1 MNLNQWSLRSRLTI
15 GIVLLSA
22 IGFGVTFYGT
32 SSALNGYLVGQIDNE
47 LNSVIGGTA
56 MRLDRGATI
65 QQNEEDFEDH
75 HRNRTGLATAAPQPL
90 QRIPTTLSVTLL
102 GKDGAVKGELG
113 GDLTTAQITDYLN
126 KFDNKAAVATNGKP
140 FTIDAPGPD
149 FRALAVVLP
158 TTGDT
163 VVVAQSL
170 EAVEKTKHQLM
181 VLFLLVGLFVLLL
194 IAGAARYVIRIGMR
208 PLENVEKTAE
218 KIAAGDLSARL
229 PDAKPTT
236 EVGRLVSSLNTML
249 SRIEESFAART
260 ESEGRLRRFVAD
272 ASHELR
278 TPLTAI
284 RGFAELHRQ
293 GAVSGEE
300 QTKELVARIERE
312 SMRMS
317 ALVEDLLV
325 LARMDQGPKMEIK
338 PVNLS
343 ELVNDAV
350 ESARAAGP
358 GHPITLDAGSEIYAL
373 GDSNRIHQVVANL
386 LANARVHT
394 PVGTQIKV
402 SIAQSEKEVQVV
414 VADNGPGLSEENRE
428 KIFERFYRVDP
439 SRQRSGA
446 EGSGLGLS
454 IVDAV
459 MRSHGGHVSVDSKLG
474 EGSTFTLHF
483 PLHAEQRCA
492 PITEGGQQITLK
504 RQSYLAEIQYKDAPL
519 RLMHV

>member
-1 MNLNQWSLRSRLTI
+1 MNINQWSLRSRLTV
-15 GIVLLSA
+15 GIVVLSA
-22 IGFGVTFYGT
+22 IGFAVSFFGT
-32 SSALNGYLVGQIDNE
+32 ANALNGYLVGQIDNE
-47 LNSVIGGTA
+47 LNSVVGGTA
-56 MRLDRGATI
+56 MRLDRGAVI
-65 QQNEEDFEDH
+65 QQNDDLYEEE
-75 HRNRTGLATAAPQPL
+75 HRQWGKKSASAAPQPL

-102 GKDGAVKGELG
+102 GADGTVKGELG
-113 GDLTTAQITDYLN
+113 GDLASAQITDYLKN
-126 KFDNKAAVATNGKP
+126 FTNEKAAATEGEP
-140 FTIDAPGPD
+140 FTLHVDGPD
-149 FRALAVVLP
+149 FRAVALILP

-170 EAVEKTKHQLM
+170 EGVIKTERQLM
-181 VLFLLVGLFVLLL
+181 TLFILVGLIVLLL
-194 IAGAARYVIRIGMR
+194 IAVASRYVIRIGMR

-293 GAVSGEE
+293 GAVTGEE
-300 QTKELVARIERE
+300 ETKELVARIERE

-317 ALVEDLLV
+317 ALVEDLLI
-325 LARMDQGPKMEIK
+325 LARMDQGPKMEVK

-343 ELVNDAV
+343 ELVTDAV

-358 GHPITLDAGSEIYAL
+358 GHPITLDAGNEIYVL
-373 GDSNRIHQVVANL
+373 GDANRIHQVVANL

-394 PVGTQIKV
+394 PVNTQIKV
-402 SIAQSEKEVQVV
+402 SITQLENEVQVSV
-414 VADNGPGLSEENRE
+414 SDNGPGLSEIDRE
-428 KIFERFYRVDP
+428 RIFERFYRVDP
-439 SRQRSGA
+439 SRQRTSA

-474 EGSTFTLHF
+474 EGTTFTLHF
-483 PLHAEQRCA
+483 PL
-492 PITEGGQQITLK
+492 
-504 RQSYLAEIQYKDAPL
+504 S
-519 RLMHV
+519 

>member
-22 IGFGVTFYGT
+22 IGFAVTFYGT
-32 SSALNGYLVGQIDNE
+32 TNALNSYLVGQIDNE
-47 LNSVIGGTA
+47 LNSVVGGTA
-56 MRLDRGATI
+56 MRLDRGAVI
-65 QQNEEDFEDH
+65 QQNEDEIEE
-75 HRNRTGLATAAPQPL
+75 HRQRRGVAAAPQPL

-102 GKDGAVKGELG
+102 SSDGAIKGELG
-113 GDLTTAQITDYLN
+113 GDLTSSQISDYL
-126 KFDNKAAVATNGKP
+126 KAFDNAAAVETEGEP
-140 FTIDAPGPD
+140 FTIKAKGPD
-149 FRALAVVLP
+149 FRAIAVVLP

-170 EAVEKTKHQLM
+170 QAVERTKHQLL
-181 VLFLLVGLFVLLL
+181 VLFLFVGLIALLM
-194 IAGAARYVIRIGMR
+194 IAIAARYVIQIGMR

-218 KIAAGDLSARL
+218 QIASGDLSARL
-229 PDAKPTT
+229 PDAKPNT

-249 SRIEESFAART
+249 ARIEESFAART

-293 GAVSGEE
+293 GAVTGESD
-300 QTKELVARIERE
+300 TKELVARIERE
-312 SMRMS
+312 SVRMS
-317 ALVEDLLV
+317 SLVEDLLI

-343 ELVNDAV
+343 EVVTDAV

-358 GHPITLDAGSEIYAL
+358 GHPIKLTAGNEIYAL
-373 GDSNRIHQVVANL
+373 GDANRIHQVVANL

-394 PVGTQIKV
+394 PVGTQITV
-402 SIAQSEKEVQVV
+402 EVIHLDKEVQVV
-414 VADNGPGLSEENRE
+414 VADNGPGLSEANRE

-439 SRQRSGA
+439 SRQRTGT

-483 PLHAEQRCA
+483 PL
-492 PITEGGQQITLK
+492 
-504 RQSYLAEIQYKDAPL
+504 QSE
-519 RLMHV
+519 

>member
-1 MNLNQWSLRSRLTI
+1 MNINQWSLRSRLTI

-22 IGFGVTFYGT
+22 IGFAASFYGT
-32 SSALNGYLVGQIDNE
+32 SAALKGFLIGQIDNE
-47 LNSVIGGTA
+47 LSSVVGGTA
-56 MRLDRGATI
+56 MRLDRGAVI
-65 QQNEEDFEDH
+65 QQNNDEFEPGEGR
-75 HRNRTGLATAAPQPL
+75 HRKAAASAAPQPL

-102 GKDGAVKGELG
+102 GADGSVKGELG
-113 GDLTTAQITDYLN
+113 GDLTTSQITDYLG
-126 KFDNKAAVATNGKP
+126 KFTNAKAVATESKP
-140 FTIDAPGPD
+140 FSIKADGPD
-149 FRALAVVLP
+149 FRAIAVVLP

-170 EAVEKTKHQLM
+170 EPVEKTAHQL
-181 VLFLLVGLFVLLL
+181 LFLFGLIGLIVLLL
-194 IAGAARYVIRIGMR
+194 IAVASRYVIRIGMR

-218 KIAAGDLSARL
+218 KIASGDLSARL
-229 PDAKPTT
+229 PDAKPST
-236 EVGRLVSSLNTML
+236 EVGRLVGSLNAML

-260 ESEGRLRRFVAD
+260 ESESRLRRFVAD

-293 GAVSGEE
+293 GAVTGEAD
-300 QTKELVARIERE
+300 TKELVARIERE

-343 ELVNDAV
+343 ELVSDAV

-358 GHPITLDAGSEIYAL
+358 DHPITLDAGNEIYAL
-373 GDSNRIHQVVANL
+373 GDANRIHQVVANL

-394 PVGTQIKV
+394 PVGTQINV
-402 SIAQSEKEVQVV
+402 SIKQSEKEVQVAV
-414 VADNGPGLSEENRE
+414 SDNGPGLSDENRE
-428 KIFERFYRVDP
+428 KIFERFFRVDP
-439 SRQRSGA
+439 SRQRTGA

-483 PLHAEQRCA
+483 PLTSE
-492 PITEGGQQITLK
+492 
-504 RQSYLAEIQYKDAPL
+504 
-519 RLMHV
+519 

>member
-1 MNLNQWSLRSRLTI
+1 MNINQWSLRSRLTV
-15 GIVLLSA
+15 GIVVLSA
-22 IGFGVTFYGT
+22 IGFAVSFFGT
-32 SSALNGYLVGQIDNE
+32 ANALNGYLVGQIDNE
-47 LNSVIGGTA
+47 LNSVVGGTA
-56 MRLDRGATI
+56 MRLDRGAVI
-65 QQNEEDFEDH
+65 QQNDDLYEEE
-75 HRNRTGLATAAPQPL
+75 HRQWGKKSASAAPQPL

-102 GKDGAVKGELG
+102 GADGTVKGELG
-113 GDLTTAQITDYLN
+113 GDLASAQITDYLKN
-126 KFDNKAAVATNGKP
+126 FTNEKAAATEGEP
-140 FTIDAPGPD
+140 FTLHVDGPD
-149 FRALAVVLP
+149 FRAVALILP

-170 EAVEKTKHQLM
+170 EGVIKTERQLM
-181 VLFLLVGLFVLLL
+181 TLFILVGLIVLLL
-194 IAGAARYVIRIGMR
+194 IAVASRYVIRIGMR

-293 GAVSGEE
+293 GAVTGEE
-300 QTKELVARIERE
+300 ETKELVARIERE

-317 ALVEDLLV
+317 ALVEDLLI
-325 LARMDQGPKMEIK
+325 LARMDQGPKMEVK

-343 ELVNDAV
+343 ELVTDAV

-358 GHPITLDAGSEIYAL
+358 GHPITLDAGNEIYAL
-373 GDSNRIHQVVANL
+373 GDANRIHQVVANL

-394 PVGTQIKV
+394 PVNTQIKV
-402 SIAQSEKEVQVV
+402 SITQLENEIQVSV
-414 VADNGPGLSEENRE
+414 SDNGPGLSEVDRE
-428 KIFERFYRVDP
+428 RVFERFYRVDP
-439 SRQRSGA
+439 SRQRTSA

-474 EGSTFTLHF
+474 EGTTFTLHF
-483 PLHAEQRCA
+483 PL
-492 PITEGGQQITLK
+492 
-504 RQSYLAEIQYKDAPL
+504 S
-519 RLMHV
+519 

>member
-1 MNLNQWSLRSRLTI
+1 MNINQWSLRSRLTI

-22 IGFGVTFYGT
+22 IGFAFAFYGT
-32 SSALNGYLVGQIDNE
+32 ASALNGYLVGQIDNE
-47 LNSVIGGTA
+47 LKSVVGGTA
-56 MRLDRGATI
+56 MRLDRGAVI
-65 QQNEEDFEDH
+65 QQDTDDLNEEE
-75 HRNRTGLATAAPQPL
+75 HRGRRGANATPQPL

-102 GKDGAVKGELG
+102 SADGVIKGELG
-113 GDLTTAQITDYLN
+113 GDLTSSQITDYLDE
-126 KFDNKAAVATNGKP
+126 FDNATALKTESEP
-140 FTIDAPGPD
+140 FTIKAKGPD
-149 FRALAVVLP
+149 FRAIAVVLP

-163 VVVAQSL
+163 LVVAQSL
-170 EAVEKTKHQLM
+170 QAVERTKHQLI
-181 VLFLLVGLFVLLL
+181 VLFLIVGLIVLLM
-194 IAGAARYVIRIGMR
+194 IAVAARYVIQIGMR

-218 KIAAGDLSARL
+218 QIASGDLSARL
-229 PDAKPTT
+229 PDAKPST
-236 EVGRLVSSLNTML
+236 EVGRLVGSLNTML
-249 SRIEESFAART
+249 SRIEESFAARS

-293 GAVSGEE
+293 GAVAGESD
-300 QTKELVARIERE
+300 TKELIARIERE
-312 SMRMS
+312 SLRMS

-343 ELVNDAV
+343 EVVTDAV

-358 GHPITLDAGSEIYAL
+358 GHLITLDAGQEIYAL
-373 GDSNRIHQVVANL
+373 GDENRIHQVVANL
-386 LANARVHT
+386 LANARIHT

-402 SIAQSEKEVQVV
+402 SIKNSEKEIQVIV
-414 VADNGPGLSEENRE
+414 SDNGPGLSDENRE

-439 SRQRSGA
+439 SRQRTGV

-459 MRSHGGHVSVDSKLG
+459 MRSHGGHVSVDSKVG

-483 PLHAEQRCA
+483 PL
-492 PITEGGQQITLK
+492 G
-504 RQSYLAEIQYKDAPL
+504 
-519 RLMHV
+519 

>member
-1 MNLNQWSLRSRLTI
+1 MNINQWSLRSRLTI

-22 IGFGVTFYGT
+22 IGFAFAFYGT
-32 SSALNGYLVGQIDNE
+32 ASALNGYLVGQIDNE
-47 LNSVIGGTA
+47 LKSVVGGTA
-56 MRLDRGATI
+56 MRLDRGAVI
-65 QQNEEDFEDH
+65 QQDTDDLNEEE
-75 HRNRTGLATAAPQPL
+75 HRGRRGANATPQPL

-102 GKDGAVKGELG
+102 SADGVIKGELG
-113 GDLTTAQITDYLN
+113 GDLTSSQITDYLDE
-126 KFDNKAAVATNGKP
+126 FDNATALKNESEP
-140 FTIDAPGPD
+140 FTIKAKGPD
-149 FRALAVVLP
+149 FRAIAVVLP

-163 VVVAQSL
+163 LVVAQSL
-170 EAVEKTKHQLM
+170 QAVERTKHQLI
-181 VLFLLVGLFVLLL
+181 VLFLIVGLIVLLM
-194 IAGAARYVIRIGMR
+194 IAVAARYVIQIGMR

-218 KIAAGDLSARL
+218 QIASGDLSARL
-229 PDAKPTT
+229 PDAKPST
-236 EVGRLVSSLNTML
+236 EVGRLVGSLNTML
-249 SRIEESFAART
+249 SRIEESFAARS

-293 GAVSGEE
+293 GAVAGESD
-300 QTKELVARIERE
+300 TKELIARIERE
-312 SMRMS
+312 SLRMS

-343 ELVNDAV
+343 EVVTDAV

-358 GHPITLDAGSEIYAL
+358 GHLITLDAGQEIYAL
-373 GDSNRIHQVVANL
+373 GDENRIHQVVANL
-386 LANARVHT
+386 LANARIHT

-402 SIAQSEKEVQVV
+402 SIKNSEKEIQVIV
-414 VADNGPGLSEENRE
+414 SDNGPGLSDENRE

-439 SRQRSGA
+439 SRQRTGV

-459 MRSHGGHVSVDSKLG
+459 MRSHGGHVSVDSKVG

-483 PLHAEQRCA
+483 PL
-492 PITEGGQQITLK
+492 G
-504 RQSYLAEIQYKDAPL
+504 
-519 RLMHV
+519 

>member
-1 MNLNQWSLRSRLTI
+1 MKINQWSLRSRLTV

-22 IGFGVTFYGT
+22 IGFLGSFFGAAN
-32 SSALNGYLVGQIDNE
+32 ALRGYLVGQIDE
-47 LNSVIGGTA
+47 QLNSVVGGTA
-56 MRLDRGATI
+56 MRLDRGAAI
-65 QQNEEDFEDH
+65 QNTETDPNDEHGTERPQN
-75 HRNRTGLATAAPQPL
+75 RAPQPL
-90 QRIPTTLSVTLL
+90 QRIPTTLSVTLI
-102 GKDGAVKGELG
+102 GKSGAIKGALG
-113 GDLTTAQITDYLN
+113 GDLATSQITDYLKN
-126 KFDNKAAVATNGKP
+126 FTNEKAVATSNKP
-140 FTIDAPGPD
+140 FTINANGPD
-149 FRALAVVLP
+149 FRAIAMILP

-163 VVVAQSL
+163 LVVAQSL
-170 EAVEKTKHQLM
+170 DAVDKTVPQLTA
-181 VLFLLVGLFVLLL
+181 LFLIIGLLVLIL
-194 IAGAARYVIRIGMR
+194 IAIGSRYVIRIGMR
-208 PLENVEKTAE
+208 PLENVERTAE

-236 EVGRLVSSLNTML
+236 EVGRLVTSLNMML
-249 SRIEESFAART
+249 SRIEESFSART

-317 ALVEDLLV
+317 TLVEDLLM

-338 PVNLS
+338 PVNIS
-343 ELVNDAV
+343 ELVSDAV
-350 ESARAAGP
+350 ESARAAAP
-358 GHPITLDAGSEIYAL
+358 GHPIELTAGNEIYAL
-373 GDSNRIHQVVANL
+373 GDANRIHQVVANL

-394 PVGTQIKV
+394 PVGTNIKV
-402 SIAQSEKEVQVV
+402 SVNQSESAVQVV
-414 VADNGPGLSEENRE
+414 VSDNGPGLPENDRE

-439 SRQRSGA
+439 SRARSSE

-459 MRSHGGHVSVDSKLG
+459 MRAHGGHVSVDSKLG
-474 EGSTFTLHF
+474 EGATFTLHF
-483 PLHAEQRCA
+483 PLN
-492 PITEGGQQITLK
+492 
-504 RQSYLAEIQYKDAPL
+504 
-519 RLMHV
+519 

>member
-22 IGFGVTFYGT
+22 IGFAVTFYGT
-32 SSALNGYLVGQIDNE
+32 TNALNSYLVGQIDNE
-47 LNSVIGGTA
+47 LNSVVGGTA
-56 MRLDRGATI
+56 MRLDRGAVI
-65 QQNEEDFEDH
+65 QQNEDEIEE
-75 HRNRTGLATAAPQPL
+75 HRQRRGAAATPQPL

-102 GKDGAVKGELG
+102 SSDGAIKGELG
-113 GDLTTAQITDYLN
+113 GDLTSSQISDYL
-126 KFDNKAAVATNGKP
+126 KAFDNAAAVETEGEP
-140 FTIDAPGPD
+140 FTIKAKGPD
-149 FRALAVVLP
+149 FRAIAVVLP

-170 EAVEKTKHQLM
+170 QAVERTKHQLL
-181 VLFLLVGLFVLLL
+181 VLFLFVGLIALLM
-194 IAGAARYVIRIGMR
+194 IAIAARYVIQIGMR

-218 KIAAGDLSARL
+218 QIASGDLSARL
-229 PDAKPTT
+229 PDAKPNT

-249 SRIEESFAART
+249 ARIEESFAART

-293 GAVSGEE
+293 GAVTGESD
-300 QTKELVARIERE
+300 TKELVARIERE
-312 SMRMS
+312 SVRMS
-317 ALVEDLLV
+317 SLVEDLLV

-343 ELVNDAV
+343 EVVTDAV

-358 GHPITLDAGSEIYAL
+358 GHPIKLTAGNEIYAL
-373 GDSNRIHQVVANL
+373 GDANRIHQVVANL

-394 PVGTQIKV
+394 PVGTQITV
-402 SIAQSEKEVQVV
+402 EVIHLDKEVQVV
-414 VADNGPGLSEENRE
+414 VADNGPGLSEANRE

-439 SRQRSGA
+439 SRQRTGT

-459 MRSHGGHVSVDSKLG
+459 MRSHSGHVSVDSKLG

-483 PLHAEQRCA
+483 PL
-492 PITEGGQQITLK
+492 
-504 RQSYLAEIQYKDAPL
+504 QSE
-519 RLMHV
+519 

>member
-1 MNLNQWSLRSRLTI
+1 MNINQWSLRSGLTI

-22 IGFGVTFYGT
+22 IGFAFAFYGT
-32 SSALNGYLVGQIDNE
+32 ASALNGYLVGQIDNE
-47 LNSVIGGTA
+47 LKSVVGGTA
-56 MRLDRGATI
+56 MRLDRGAVI
-65 QQNEEDFEDH
+65 QQDTDDLNEEE
-75 HRNRTGLATAAPQPL
+75 HRGRRGANATPQPL

-102 GKDGAVKGELG
+102 SADGVIKGELG
-113 GDLTTAQITDYLN
+113 GDLTSSQITDYLDE
-126 KFDNKAAVATNGKP
+126 FDNATALKTESEP
-140 FTIDAPGPD
+140 FTIKAKGPD
-149 FRALAVVLP
+149 FRAIAVVLP

-163 VVVAQSL
+163 LVVAQSL
-170 EAVEKTKHQLM
+170 QAVERTKHQLI
-181 VLFLLVGLFVLLL
+181 VLFLIVGLIVLLM
-194 IAGAARYVIRIGMR
+194 IAVAARYVIQIGMR

-218 KIAAGDLSARL
+218 QIASGDLSARL

-236 EVGRLVSSLNTML
+236 EVGRLVGSLNTML
-249 SRIEESFAART
+249 SRIEESFAARS

-293 GAVSGEE
+293 GAVAGESD
-300 QTKELVARIERE
+300 TKELIARIERE
-312 SMRMS
+312 SLRMS

-343 ELVNDAV
+343 EVVTDAV

-358 GHPITLDAGSEIYAL
+358 GHLITLDAGQEIYAL
-373 GDSNRIHQVVANL
+373 GDENRIHQVVANL
-386 LANARVHT
+386 LANARIHT

-402 SIAQSEKEVQVV
+402 SIKNSEKEIQVIV
-414 VADNGPGLSEENRE
+414 SDNGPGLSDENRE

-439 SRQRSGA
+439 SRQRTGV

-459 MRSHGGHVSVDSKLG
+459 MRSHGGHVSVDSKVG

-483 PLHAEQRCA
+483 PL
-492 PITEGGQQITLK
+492 G
-504 RQSYLAEIQYKDAPL
+504 
-519 RLMHV
+519 

>member
-1 MNLNQWSLRSRLTI
+1 MNINQWSLRSRLTI
-15 GIVLLSA
+15 GIVVLSA
-22 IGFGVTFYGT
+22 IGFAVSFFGT
-32 SSALNGYLVGQIDNE
+32 ANALNGYLVGQIDNE
-47 LNSVIGGTA
+47 LNSVVGGTA
-56 MRLDRGATI
+56 MRLDRGAVI
-65 QQNEEDFEDH
+65 QQNDDLYEEEH
-75 HRNRTGLATAAPQPL
+75 HQWGKKSASAAPQPL

-102 GKDGAVKGELG
+102 SADGTVKGELG
-113 GDLTTAQITDYLN
+113 GDLASAQITDYLTN
-126 KFDNKAAVATNGKP
+126 FTNEKAAATEGEP
-140 FTIDAPGPD
+140 FTLKVDGPD
-149 FRALAVVLP
+149 FRAVALILP

-170 EAVEKTKHQLM
+170 EGVIKTERQLM
-181 VLFLLVGLFVLLL
+181 TLFILVGLIVLLL
-194 IAGAARYVIRIGMR
+194 IAVASRYVIRIGMR

-236 EVGRLVSSLNTML
+236 EVGRLVSSLNAML

-293 GAVSGEE
+293 GAVTGEE
-300 QTKELVARIERE
+300 ETKELVARIERE

-317 ALVEDLLV
+317 ALVEDLLI
-325 LARMDQGPKMEIK
+325 LARMDQGPKMEVK

-343 ELVNDAV
+343 ELVTDAV

-358 GHPITLDAGSEIYAL
+358 GHPITLDAGNEIYAL
-373 GDSNRIHQVVANL
+373 GDANRIHQVVANL
-386 LANARVHT
+386 LANARIHT
-394 PVGTQIKV
+394 PVNTQIKV
-402 SIAQSEKEVQVV
+402 SITQLENEIQVSV
-414 VADNGPGLSEENRE
+414 SDNGPGLSEVDRE
-428 KIFERFYRVDP
+428 RVFERFYRVDP
-439 SRQRSGA
+439 SRQRTSA

-474 EGSTFTLHF
+474 EGTTFTLHF
-483 PLHAEQRCA
+483 PL
-492 PITEGGQQITLK
+492 
-504 RQSYLAEIQYKDAPL
+504 S
-519 RLMHV
+519 

>member
-1 MNLNQWSLRSRLTI
+1 MNINQWSLRSRLTV
-15 GIVLLSA
+15 GIVVLSA
-22 IGFGVTFYGT
+22 IGFAVSFFGT
-32 SSALNGYLVGQIDNE
+32 ANALNGYLVGQIDNE
-47 LNSVIGGTA
+47 LNSVVGGTA
-56 MRLDRGATI
+56 MRLDRGAVI
-65 QQNEEDFEDH
+65 QQNDDLYEEE
-75 HRNRTGLATAAPQPL
+75 HRQWGKKSASAAPQPL

-102 GKDGAVKGELG
+102 GADGTVKGELG
-113 GDLTTAQITDYLN
+113 GDLASAQITDYLKN
-126 KFDNKAAVATNGKP
+126 FTNEKAAATEGEP
-140 FTIDAPGPD
+140 FTLHVDGPD
-149 FRALAVVLP
+149 FRAVALILP

-170 EAVEKTKHQLM
+170 EGVIKTERQLM
-181 VLFLLVGLFVLLL
+181 TLFILVGLIVLLL
-194 IAGAARYVIRIGMR
+194 IAVASRYVIRIGMR

-293 GAVSGEE
+293 GAVTGEE
-300 QTKELVARIERE
+300 ETKELVARIERE

-317 ALVEDLLV
+317 ALVEDLLI
-325 LARMDQGPKMEIK
+325 LARMDQGPKMEVK

-343 ELVNDAV
+343 ELVTDAV

-358 GHPITLDAGSEIYAL
+358 GHPITLDAGNEIYVL
-373 GDSNRIHQVVANL
+373 GDANRIHQVVANL

-394 PVGTQIKV
+394 PVNTQIKV
-402 SIAQSEKEVQVV
+402 SITQLENEVQVSV
-414 VADNGPGLSEENRE
+414 SDNGPGLSEIDRE
-428 KIFERFYRVDP
+428 RIFERFYRVDP
-439 SRQRSGA
+439 SRQRTSA

-474 EGSTFTLHF
+474 EGTTFTLHF
-483 PLHAEQRCA
+483 PL
-492 PITEGGQQITLK
+492 T
-504 RQSYLAEIQYKDAPL
+504 
-519 RLMHV
+519 

>member
-1 MNLNQWSLRSRLTI
+1 MNINQWSLRSRLTI

-22 IGFGVTFYGT
+22 IGFAFAFYGT
-32 SSALNGYLVGQIDNE
+32 ASALNGYLVGQIDNE
-47 LNSVIGGTA
+47 LKSVVGGTA
-56 MRLDRGATI
+56 MRLDRGAVI
-65 QQNEEDFEDH
+65 QQDNDDLNEEE
-75 HRNRTGLATAAPQPL
+75 HRGRRGANATPQPL

-102 GKDGAVKGELG
+102 SADGVIKGELG
-113 GDLTTAQITDYLN
+113 GDLTSSQITDYLDE
-126 KFDNKAAVATNGKP
+126 FDNATALKTESEP
-140 FTIDAPGPD
+140 FTIKAKGPD
-149 FRALAVVLP
+149 FRAIAVVLP

-163 VVVAQSL
+163 LVVAQSL
-170 EAVEKTKHQLM
+170 QAVERTKHQLI
-181 VLFLLVGLFVLLL
+181 VLFLIVGLIVLLM
-194 IAGAARYVIRIGMR
+194 IAVAARYVIQIGMR

-218 KIAAGDLSARL
+218 QIASGDLSARL
-229 PDAKPTT
+229 PDAKPST
-236 EVGRLVSSLNTML
+236 EVGRLVGSLNTML
-249 SRIEESFAART
+249 SRIEESFAARS

-293 GAVSGEE
+293 GAVAGESD
-300 QTKELVARIERE
+300 TKELIARIERE
-312 SMRMS
+312 SLRMS

-343 ELVNDAV
+343 EVVTDAV

-358 GHPITLDAGSEIYAL
+358 GHLITLDAGQEIYAL
-373 GDSNRIHQVVANL
+373 GDENRIHQVVANL
-386 LANARVHT
+386 LANARIHT

-402 SIAQSEKEVQVV
+402 SIKNSEKEIQVIV
-414 VADNGPGLSEENRE
+414 SDNGPGLSDENRE

-439 SRQRSGA
+439 SRQRTGV

-459 MRSHGGHVSVDSKLG
+459 MRSHGGHVSVDSKVG

-483 PLHAEQRCA
+483 PL
-492 PITEGGQQITLK
+492 G
-504 RQSYLAEIQYKDAPL
+504 
-519 RLMHV
+519 

>member
-22 IGFGVTFYGT
+22 IGFAVTFYGT
-32 SSALNGYLVGQIDNE
+32 TNALNSYLVGQIDNE
-47 LNSVIGGTA
+47 LNSVVGGTA
-56 MRLDRGATI
+56 MRLDRGAVI
-65 QQNEEDFEDH
+65 QQNEDEIEE
-75 HRNRTGLATAAPQPL
+75 HRQRRGVAAAPQPL

-102 GKDGAVKGELG
+102 SSDGAIKGELG
-113 GDLTTAQITDYLN
+113 GDLTSSQISDYL
-126 KFDNKAAVATNGKP
+126 KAFDNAAAVETEGEP
-140 FTIDAPGPD
+140 FTIKAKGPD
-149 FRALAVVLP
+149 FRAIAVVLP

-170 EAVEKTKHQLM
+170 QAVERTKHQLL
-181 VLFLLVGLFVLLL
+181 VLFLFVGLIALLM
-194 IAGAARYVIRIGMR
+194 IAIAARYVIQIGMR

-218 KIAAGDLSARL
+218 QIASGDLSARL
-229 PDAKPTT
+229 PDAKPNT

-249 SRIEESFAART
+249 ARIEESFAART

-293 GAVSGEE
+293 GAVTGESD
-300 QTKELVARIERE
+300 TKELVARIERE
-312 SMRMS
+312 SVRMS
-317 ALVEDLLV
+317 SLVEDLLI

-343 ELVNDAV
+343 EVVTDVV

-373 GDSNRIHQVVANL
+373 GDANRIHQVVANL

-394 PVGTQIKV
+394 PVGTQITV
-402 SIAQSEKEVQVV
+402 EVIHLDKEVQVV
-414 VADNGPGLSEENRE
+414 VADNGPGLSEANRE

-439 SRQRSGA
+439 SRQRTGT

-459 MRSHGGHVSVDSKLG
+459 MRSHSGHVSVDSKLG

-483 PLHAEQRCA
+483 PL
-492 PITEGGQQITLK
+492 
-504 RQSYLAEIQYKDAPL
+504 QSE
-519 RLMHV
+519 

>member
-1 MNLNQWSLRSRLTI
+1 MNQWSLRSRLTV

-22 IGFGVTFYGT
+22 IGFLASFFGAA
-32 SSALNGYLVGQIDNE
+32 SALRGYLVGQIDDQ
-47 LNSVIGGTA
+47 LNSVVGGTA
-56 MRLDRGATI
+56 MRLDRGAAI
-65 QQNEEDFEDH
+65 QNNETELNEEHGNEAPQ
-75 HRNRTGLATAAPQPL
+75 NKAPQPL
-90 QRIPTTLSVTLL
+90 QRIPTTLSVTLI
-102 GKDGAVKGELG
+102 GKNGVIKGALG
-113 GDLTTAQITDYLN
+113 GDLATSQITDYLKN
-126 KFDNKAAVATNGKP
+126 FTNEKAVATNNEP
-140 FTIDAPGPD
+140 FTINANGPD
-149 FRALAVVLP
+149 FRAIALILP

-163 VVVAQSL
+163 LVVAQSL
-170 EAVEKTKHQLM
+170 DAVDKTVHQLTA
-181 VLFLLVGLFVLLL
+181 LFLIIGLLVLIL
-194 IAGAARYVIRIGMR
+194 IAVGSRYVIRIGMR
-208 PLENVEKTAE
+208 PLENVERTAE
-218 KIAAGDLSARL
+218 QIAAGDLSARL

-236 EVGRLVSSLNTML
+236 EVGRLVTSLNSML

-317 ALVEDLLV
+317 TLVEDLLM

-338 PVNLS
+338 PVNIS
-343 ELVNDAV
+343 ELVSDAV
-350 ESARAAGP
+350 ESARAAAP
-358 GHPITLDAGSEIYAL
+358 GHPIELTAGHDIYAL
-373 GDSNRIHQVVANL
+373 GDANRIHQVVANL

-394 PVGTQIKV
+394 PVGTNINV
-402 SIAQSEKEVQVV
+402 SVNQSDAEVQVV
-414 VADNGPGLSEENRE
+414 VSDNGPGLSEKDRE

-439 SRQRSGA
+439 SRTRTSE

-459 MRSHGGHVSVDSKLG
+459 MRAHGGHVSVDSKLG
-474 EGSTFTLHF
+474 EGATFTLHF
-483 PLHAEQRCA
+483 PLN
-492 PITEGGQQITLK
+492 
-504 RQSYLAEIQYKDAPL
+504 
-519 RLMHV
+519 

>member
-1 MNLNQWSLRSRLTI
+1 MNQWSLRSRLTV

-22 IGFGVTFYGT
+22 IGFLASFFGAA
-32 SSALNGYLVGQIDNE
+32 SALRGYLVGQIDDQ
-47 LNSVIGGTA
+47 LNSVVGGTA
-56 MRLDRGATI
+56 MRLDRGAAI
-65 QQNEEDFEDH
+65 QNNETEPNEEHGTEAPQ
-75 HRNRTGLATAAPQPL
+75 NRAPQPL
-90 QRIPTTLSVTLL
+90 QRIPTTLSVTLI
-102 GKDGAVKGELG
+102 GKNGVIKGALG
-113 GDLTTAQITDYLN
+113 GDLATSQITDYLKN
-126 KFDNKAAVATNGKP
+126 FTNEKAVATNNEP
-140 FTIDAPGPD
+140 FTINANGPD
-149 FRALAVVLP
+149 FRAIALILP

-163 VVVAQSL
+163 LVVAQSL
-170 EAVEKTKHQLM
+170 DAVDKTVHQLTA
-181 VLFLLVGLFVLLL
+181 LFLIIGLIVLIL
-194 IAGAARYVIRIGMR
+194 IAVGSRYVIRIGMR
-208 PLENVEKTAE
+208 PLENVERTAE
-218 KIAAGDLSARL
+218 QIAAGDLSARL
-229 PDAKPTT
+229 PDAKPST

-343 ELVNDAV
+343 ELVTDAV

-394 PVGTQIKV
+394 PVGTSIKV

-439 SRQRSGA
+439 SRQRTGA

-483 PLHAEQRCA
+483 PL
-492 PITEGGQQITLK
+492 
-504 RQSYLAEIQYKDAPL
+504 S
-519 RLMHV
+519 

>member
-32 SSALNGYLVGQIDNE
+32 ANALNGYLVGQIDNE
-47 LNSVIGGTA
+47 LNSVVGGTA

-75 HRNRTGLATAAPQPL
+75 HQKRNIRATTAPQPL

-126 KFDNKAAVATNGKP
+126 KFDNKAALATNGAP
-140 FTIDAPGPD
+140 FTIEAPGPD

-236 EVGRLVSSLNTML
+236 EVGRLVSSLNMML

-343 ELVNDAV
+343 ELVTDVV

-358 GHPITLDAGSEIYAL
+358 GHPISLDAGSEIYAL
-373 GDSNRIHQVVANL
+373 GDANRIHQVVANL

-394 PVGTQIKV
+394 PVGTAIKV
-402 SIAQSEKEVQVV
+402 SIAQSEKEVQVAV
-414 VADNGPGLSEENRE
+414 SDNGPGLSEENRE

-439 SRQRSGA
+439 SRQRTGA

-483 PLHAEQRCA
+483 PLIAE
-492 PITEGGQQITLK
+492 
-504 RQSYLAEIQYKDAPL
+504 
-519 RLMHV
+519 

>member
-15 GIVLLSA
+15 GIVVLSA
-22 IGFGVTFYGT
+22 LGFAASFIGA
-32 SSALNGYLVGQIDNE
+32 SSALKGYLVGQIDDQ
-47 LNSVIGGTA
+47 LSSVVGGTA
-56 MRLDRGATI
+56 LRLDRGATI
-65 QQNEEDFEDH
+65 QNNDDDLEEH
-75 HRNRTGLATAAPQPL
+75 HRNNQGGQGNSPQPL
-90 QRIPTTLSVTLL
+90 QRIPTTLSVTLIS
-102 GKDGAVKGELG
+102 KDGTIKGALG
-113 GDLTTAQITDYLN
+113 GDLTTFQITDYLQN
-126 KFDNKAAVATNGKP
+126 FTREKAVATNNVP
-140 FTIDAPGPD
+140 FTIKATGPD
-149 FRALAVVLP
+149 FRAIAEVLP

-170 EAVEKTKHQLM
+170 EAVEKTARRLNA
-181 VLFLLVGLFVLLL
+181 LFFFIGLLVLLM
-194 IAGAARYVIRIGMR
+194 IAVASRYVIRIGMR
-208 PLENVEKTAE
+208 PLEDVEKTAE
-218 KIAAGDLSARL
+218 KIAGGDLSARL

-236 EVGRLVSSLNTML
+236 EVGRLVTSLNTML
-249 SRIEESFAART
+249 SRIEESFAARS

-293 GAVSGEE
+293 GAVSGESE
-300 QTKELVARIERE
+300 TKELVARIERE

-317 ALVEDLLV
+317 ALVEDLLL

-343 ELVNDAV
+343 ELVTDAV

-358 GHPITLDAGSEIYAL
+358 GHQIELDAGHEIYAL
-373 GDSNRIHQVVANL
+373 GDANRIHQVVANL
-386 LANARVHT
+386 LANARSHT

-402 SIAQSEKEVQVV
+402 GVQQLEKEVLVTV
-414 VADNGPGLSEENRE
+414 SDNGPGLSDADRE

-439 SRQRSGA
+439 SRQRNSA

-474 EGSTFTLHF
+474 EGSAFTLHF
-483 PLHAEQRCA
+483 PL
-492 PITEGGQQITLK
+492 
-504 RQSYLAEIQYKDAPL
+504 S
-519 RLMHV
+519 

>member
-22 IGFGVTFYGT
+22 IGFAVTFYGT
-32 SSALNGYLVGQIDNE
+32 TNALNSYLVGQIDNE
-47 LNSVIGGTA
+47 LNSVVGGTA
-56 MRLDRGATI
+56 MRLDRGAVI
-65 QQNEEDFEDH
+65 QQNEDEIEE
-75 HRNRTGLATAAPQPL
+75 HRQRRGAAATPQPL

-102 GKDGAVKGELG
+102 SSDGAIKGELG
-113 GDLTTAQITDYLN
+113 GDLTSSQISDYL
-126 KFDNKAAVATNGKP
+126 KAFDNAAAVETEGEP
-140 FTIDAPGPD
+140 FTIKAKGPD
-149 FRALAVVLP
+149 FRAIAVVLP

-170 EAVEKTKHQLM
+170 QAVERTKHQLL
-181 VLFLLVGLFVLLL
+181 VLFLIVGLIALLM
-194 IAGAARYVIRIGMR
+194 IAIAARYVIQIGMR

-218 KIAAGDLSARL
+218 QIASGDLSARL
-229 PDAKPTT
+229 PDAKPNT

-249 SRIEESFAART
+249 ARIEESFAART

-293 GAVSGEE
+293 GAVTGESD
-300 QTKELVARIERE
+300 TKELVARIERE
-312 SMRMS
+312 SVRMS
-317 ALVEDLLV
+317 SLVEDLLV

-343 ELVNDAV
+343 EVVTDAV

-358 GHPITLDAGSEIYAL
+358 GHPIKLTAGNEIYAL
-373 GDSNRIHQVVANL
+373 GDANRIHQVVANL

-394 PVGTQIKV
+394 PVGTQITV
-402 SIAQSEKEVQVV
+402 EVIHLDKEVQVV
-414 VADNGPGLSEENRE
+414 VADNGPGLSEANRE

-439 SRQRSGA
+439 SRQRTGT

-459 MRSHGGHVSVDSKLG
+459 MRSHSGHVSVDSKLG

-483 PLHAEQRCA
+483 PL
-492 PITEGGQQITLK
+492 
-504 RQSYLAEIQYKDAPL
+504 QSE
-519 RLMHV
+519 

>member
-22 IGFGVTFYGT
+22 IGFAVTFYGT
-32 SSALNGYLVGQIDNE
+32 TNALNSYLVGQIDNE
-47 LNSVIGGTA
+47 LNSVVGGTA
-56 MRLDRGATI
+56 MRLDRGAVI
-65 QQNEEDFEDH
+65 QQDDDEIEE
-75 HRNRTGLATAAPQPL
+75 HRQRRGVAAAPQPL

-102 GKDGAVKGELG
+102 SSDGAIKGELG
-113 GDLTTAQITDYLN
+113 GDLTSSQISDYL
-126 KFDNKAAVATNGKP
+126 KAFDNAAAVETEGEP
-140 FTIDAPGPD
+140 FTIKAKGPD
-149 FRALAVVLP
+149 FRAIAVVLP

-170 EAVEKTKHQLM
+170 QAVERTKHQLL
-181 VLFLLVGLFVLLL
+181 VLFLFVGLIALLM
-194 IAGAARYVIRIGMR
+194 IAIAARYVIQIGMR

-218 KIAAGDLSARL
+218 QIASGDLSARL
-229 PDAKPTT
+229 PDAKPNT

-249 SRIEESFAART
+249 ARIEESFAART

-293 GAVSGEE
+293 GAVTGESD
-300 QTKELVARIERE
+300 TKELVARIERE
-312 SMRMS
+312 SVRMS
-317 ALVEDLLV
+317 SLVEDLLV

-343 ELVNDAV
+343 EVVTDAV

-358 GHPITLDAGSEIYAL
+358 GHPIKLTAGNEIYAL
-373 GDSNRIHQVVANL
+373 GDANRIHQVVANL

-394 PVGTQIKV
+394 PVGTQITV
-402 SIAQSEKEVQVV
+402 EVIHLDKEVQVV
-414 VADNGPGLSEENRE
+414 VADNGPGLSEANRE

-439 SRQRSGA
+439 SRQRTGT

-459 MRSHGGHVSVDSKLG
+459 MRSHSGHVSVDSKLG

-483 PLHAEQRCA
+483 PL
-492 PITEGGQQITLK
+492 
-504 RQSYLAEIQYKDAPL
+504 QSE
-519 RLMHV
+519 

>member
-22 IGFGVTFYGT
+22 IGFAVTFYGT
-32 SSALNGYLVGQIDNE
+32 TNALNSYLVGQIDNE
-47 LNSVIGGTA
+47 LNSVVGGTA
-56 MRLDRGATI
+56 MRLDRGAVI
-65 QQNEEDFEDH
+65 QQNEDEIEE
-75 HRNRTGLATAAPQPL
+75 HRQRRGVAAAPQPL

-102 GKDGAVKGELG
+102 SSDGAIKGELG
-113 GDLTTAQITDYLN
+113 GDLTSSQISDYL
-126 KFDNKAAVATNGKP
+126 KAFDNAAAVETEGEP
-140 FTIDAPGPD
+140 FTIKAKGPD
-149 FRALAVVLP
+149 FRAIAVVLP

-170 EAVEKTKHQLM
+170 QAVERTKHQLL
-181 VLFLLVGLFVLLL
+181 VLFLFVGLIALLM
-194 IAGAARYVIRIGMR
+194 IAIAARYVIQIGMR

-218 KIAAGDLSARL
+218 QIASGDLSARL
-229 PDAKPTT
+229 PDAKPNT

-249 SRIEESFAART
+249 ARIEESFAART

-293 GAVSGEE
+293 GAVTGESD
-300 QTKELVARIERE
+300 TKELVARIERE

-317 ALVEDLLV
+317 SLVEDLLI

-343 ELVNDAV
+343 EVVTDVV

-358 GHPITLDAGSEIYAL
+358 GHPIKLTAGNEIYAL
-373 GDSNRIHQVVANL
+373 GDANRIHQVVANL

-394 PVGTQIKV
+394 PVGTQINV
-402 SIAQSEKEVQVV
+402 EVIHLDKEVQVV
-414 VADNGPGLSEENRE
+414 VADNGPGLSEANRE

-439 SRQRSGA
+439 SRQRTGN

-483 PLHAEQRCA
+483 PL
-492 PITEGGQQITLK
+492 
-504 RQSYLAEIQYKDAPL
+504 QSE
-519 RLMHV
+519 

>member
-22 IGFGVTFYGT
+22 IGFAVTFYGT
-32 SSALNGYLVGQIDNE
+32 TNALNSYLVGQIDNE
-47 LNSVIGGTA
+47 LNSVVGGTA
-56 MRLDRGATI
+56 MRLDRGAVI
-65 QQNEEDFEDH
+65 QQNEDEIEE
-75 HRNRTGLATAAPQPL
+75 HRQRRGVAATPQPL

-102 GKDGAVKGELG
+102 SSDGVIKGELG
-113 GDLTTAQITDYLN
+113 GDLTASQITDYL
-126 KFDNKAAVATNGKP
+126 KAFDNAAAVETESEP
-140 FTIDAPGPD
+140 FTIKAKGPD
-149 FRALAVVLP
+149 FRAIAVVLP

-170 EAVEKTKHQLM
+170 QAVERTKHQLL
-181 VLFLLVGLFVLLL
+181 VLFLFVGLIALLM
-194 IAGAARYVIRIGMR
+194 IAIAARYVIQIGMR

-218 KIAAGDLSARL
+218 QIASGDLSARL
-229 PDAKPTT
+229 PDAKPNT

-249 SRIEESFAART
+249 ARIEESFAART

-293 GAVSGEE
+293 GAVTGESD
-300 QTKELVARIERE
+300 TKELVARIERE
-312 SMRMS
+312 SVRMS
-317 ALVEDLLV
+317 SLVEDLLI

-343 ELVNDAV
+343 EVVTDAV

-358 GHPITLDAGSEIYAL
+358 GHPIKLTAGNEIYAL
-373 GDSNRIHQVVANL
+373 GDANRIHQVVANL

-394 PVGTQIKV
+394 PVGTQITV
-402 SIAQSEKEVQVV
+402 EVIHLDKEVQVV
-414 VADNGPGLSEENRE
+414 VADNGPGLSEANRE

-439 SRQRSGA
+439 SRQRTGN

-483 PLHAEQRCA
+483 PL
-492 PITEGGQQITLK
+492 
-504 RQSYLAEIQYKDAPL
+504 QSE
-519 RLMHV
+519 

>member
-1 MNLNQWSLRSRLTI
+1 MNINQWSLRSRLTI

-22 IGFGVTFYGT
+22 IGFAFAFYGT
-32 SSALNGYLVGQIDNE
+32 ASALNGYLVGQIDNE
-47 LNSVIGGTA
+47 LKSVVGGTA
-56 MRLDRGATI
+56 MRLDRGAVI
-65 QQNEEDFEDH
+65 QQDNDDLNEEE
-75 HRNRTGLATAAPQPL
+75 HRGRRGANATPQPL
-90 QRIPTTLSVTLL
+90 QRIPPTLSVTLL
-102 GKDGAVKGELG
+102 SADGVIKGELG
-113 GDLTTAQITDYLN
+113 GDLTSAQITDYLDE
-126 KFDNKAAVATNGKP
+126 FDNATALKTESEP
-140 FTIDAPGPD
+140 FTIKAKGPD
-149 FRALAVVLP
+149 FRAIAVVLP

-163 VVVAQSL
+163 LVVAQSL
-170 EAVEKTKHQLM
+170 QAVERTKHQLI
-181 VLFLLVGLFVLLL
+181 VLFLIVGLIVLLM
-194 IAGAARYVIRIGMR
+194 IAVAARYVIQIGMR

-218 KIAAGDLSARL
+218 QIASGDLSARL
-229 PDAKPTT
+229 PDAKPST
-236 EVGRLVSSLNTML
+236 EVGRLVGSLNTML
-249 SRIEESFAART
+249 SRIEESFAARS

-293 GAVSGEE
+293 GAVAGESD
-300 QTKELVARIERE
+300 TKELIARIERE
-312 SMRMS
+312 SLRMS

-343 ELVNDAV
+343 EVVTDAV

-358 GHPITLDAGSEIYAL
+358 GHLITLDAGQEIYAL
-373 GDSNRIHQVVANL
+373 GDENRIHQVVANL
-386 LANARVHT
+386 LANARIHT

-402 SIAQSEKEVQVV
+402 SIKNSEKEIQVIV
-414 VADNGPGLSEENRE
+414 SDNGPGLSDENRE

-439 SRQRSGA
+439 SRQRTGV

-459 MRSHGGHVSVDSKLG
+459 MRSHGGHVSVDSKVG

-483 PLHAEQRCA
+483 PL
-492 PITEGGQQITLK
+492 G
-504 RQSYLAEIQYKDAPL
+504 
-519 RLMHV
+519 

>member
-1 MNLNQWSLRSRLTI
+1 MNQWSLRSRLTV

-22 IGFGVTFYGT
+22 IGFLASFFGAA
-32 SSALNGYLVGQIDNE
+32 SALRGYLVGQIDDQ
-47 LNSVIGGTA
+47 LNSVVGGTA
-56 MRLDRGATI
+56 MRLDRGAAI
-65 QQNEEDFEDH
+65 QNNETELNEEHGNEAPQ
-75 HRNRTGLATAAPQPL
+75 NRAPQPL
-90 QRIPTTLSVTLL
+90 QRIPTTLSVTLI
-102 GKDGAVKGELG
+102 GKNGVIKGALG
-113 GDLTTAQITDYLN
+113 GDLATSQITDYLKN
-126 KFDNKAAVATNGKP
+126 FTNEKAVATNNEP
-140 FTIDAPGPD
+140 FTINANGPD
-149 FRALAVVLP
+149 FRAIALILP

-163 VVVAQSL
+163 LVVAQSL
-170 EAVEKTKHQLM
+170 DAVDKTVHQLTA
-181 VLFLLVGLFVLLL
+181 LFLIIGLLVLIL
-194 IAGAARYVIRIGMR
+194 IAVGSRYVIRIGMR
-208 PLENVEKTAE
+208 PLENVERTAE
-218 KIAAGDLSARL
+218 QIAAGDLSARL

-236 EVGRLVSSLNTML
+236 EVGRLVTSLNTML

-317 ALVEDLLV
+317 TLVEDLLM

-338 PVNLS
+338 PVNIS
-343 ELVNDAV
+343 ELVSDAV
-350 ESARAAGP
+350 ESARAAAP
-358 GHPITLDAGSEIYAL
+358 GHPIELTAGHDIYAL
-373 GDSNRIHQVVANL
+373 GDANRIHQVVANL

-394 PVGTQIKV
+394 PVGTNINV
-402 SIAQSEKEVQVV
+402 SVNQSDAEVQVV
-414 VADNGPGLSEENRE
+414 VSDNGPGLSEKDRE

-439 SRQRSGA
+439 SRTRTSE

-459 MRSHGGHVSVDSKLG
+459 MRAHGGHVSVDSKLG
-474 EGSTFTLHF
+474 EGATFTLHF
-483 PLHAEQRCA
+483 PLN
-492 PITEGGQQITLK
+492 
-504 RQSYLAEIQYKDAPL
+504 
-519 RLMHV
+519 

>member
-1 MNLNQWSLRSRLTI
+1 MNINQWSLRSRLTI

-22 IGFGVTFYGT
+22 IGFGASFYGT
-32 SSALNGYLVGQIDNE
+32 TTALKGYLINQIDTE
-47 LNSVIGGTA
+47 LKSVAGGTA
-56 MRLDRGATI
+56 MRLERGGTF
-65 QQNEEDFEDH
+65 QQSDDGFENRENSDH
-75 HRNRTGLATAAPQPL
+75 QQFKAMGAPQPL

-102 GKDGAVKGELG
+102 GTDGSIKGELG
-113 GDLTTAQITDYLN
+113 GDLSTTQITDHLGTFT
-126 KFDNKAAVATNGKP
+126 KTKATATKNKP
-140 FTIDAPGPD
+140 FTIKAGNFD
-149 FRALAVVLP
+149 FRAIAVILSNS
-158 TTGDT
+158 GDT
-163 VVVAQSL
+163 LLVAQSL
-170 EAVEKTKHQLM
+170 EGVQNTFHRLTM
-181 VLFLLVGLFVLLL
+181 LFVLIGFIVLLL
-194 IAGAARYVIRIGMR
+194 ITIAARYVIRIGMR

-236 EVGRLVSSLNTML
+236 EVGRLVMSLNAML

-293 GAVSGEE
+293 GAVTGEAE
-300 QTKELVARIERE
+300 TKELVARIERE
-312 SMRMS
+312 SIRMS

-325 LARMDQGPKMEIK
+325 LARMDQGPKIEIK

-343 ELVNDAV
+343 ELVTDAV

-358 GHPITLDAGSEIYAL
+358 GHPITLDAGNEIYAL
-373 GDSNRIHQVVANL
+373 GDNNRIHQVVANL

-394 PVGTQIKV
+394 PLGTQIKV
-402 SIAQSEKEVQVV
+402 AITQSEKEVVV
-414 VADNGPGLSEENRE
+414 SVSDNGPGLSDVDRE
-428 KIFERFYRVDP
+428 KIFERFYRVDQ
-439 SRQRSGA
+439 SRQRTGE

-474 EGSTFTLHF
+474 EGTTFTLHF
-483 PLHAEQRCA
+483 PL
-492 PITEGGQQITLK
+492 G
-504 RQSYLAEIQYKDAPL
+504 
-519 RLMHV
+519 